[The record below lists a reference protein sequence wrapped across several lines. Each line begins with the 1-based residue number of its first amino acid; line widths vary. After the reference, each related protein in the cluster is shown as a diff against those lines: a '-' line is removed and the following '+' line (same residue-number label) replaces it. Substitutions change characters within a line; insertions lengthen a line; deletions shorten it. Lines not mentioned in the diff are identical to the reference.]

1 MMGRRGRN
9 EEGKF
14 SSVVQ
19 IWIWPTLLK
28 RGEERRREGRKGNNK
43 KETRR
48 RSERIRKDF
57 PPILEDWEGGRKQKK
72 EEGLLGE
79 H

>member
-1 MMGRRGRN
+1 MCKMGRRGRN

-48 RSERIRKDF
+48 RSERI
-57 PPILEDWEGGRKQKK
+57 LEDPPNFGRLGGRKKAKK
-72 EEGLLGE
+72 SRKK
-79 H
+79 